1 MQRLL
6 SEFDIDFNNFEDFKS
21 IFVRKVERFRL
32 QFIVES
38 VESMDSVESLYLM
51 IKKYILVL
59 GRRFLFGIK
68 VFKFL
73 DGYSLFFILESSE
86 LDLEFY
92 CLGLGIIFLNQLFG
106 DFIQFSFDSIVVQ
119 KVVMSFKSVFKFLF
133 FKRRIFQNL
142 KFRVIFEEFVVQM
155 E

>member
-119 KVVMSFKSVFKFLF
+119 KVVTSFKSVFKFLF